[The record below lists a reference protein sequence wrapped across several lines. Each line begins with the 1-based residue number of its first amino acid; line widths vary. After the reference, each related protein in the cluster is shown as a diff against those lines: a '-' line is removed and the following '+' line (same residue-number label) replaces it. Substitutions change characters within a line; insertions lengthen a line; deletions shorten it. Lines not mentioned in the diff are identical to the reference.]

1 MLAALLLIVLLL
13 VLTACGQAADYG
25 AAQPTVDAG
34 GAKVAMT
41 LTAAWGGQAAIQA
54 QVAQVA
60 PTATA
65 YAQRTAYAQTATMDA
80 ATLIAATPTV
90 AAQRTLQAQV
100 WSAQQTQAANTA
112 AADALTLAAQQT
124 QAANTAAADAL
135 TLTARAAE
143 AHATATAIALELHAA
158 ERNAT
163 ATWEAATATAEWTQ
177 GQRRRYQTLS
187 DAAELLKFV
196 VGLSAAL
203 IVVAA
208 AAIAVGIAARA
219 LWRLAGRPWVVRRGA
234 NEPLPTIIAQ
244 DGRLTVHQPDRQVHP
259 TAHLDDAPGAPALA
273 AQVQVTSQAQVAELA
288 RAMPPAQPRREI
300 GRLMRQVQGPPQQL
314 LPANIVEVEPGRV
327 SAWLSDVEDQLLLEA
342 GMDTEGD
349 L

>member
-1 MLAALLLIVLLL
+1 MLAALLLIVLLAL
-13 VLTACGQAADYG
+13 VACGQAADYG

-65 YAQRTAYAQTATMDA
+65 YAQRTAYAQTATM
-80 ATLIAATPTV
+80 
-90 AAQRTLQAQV
+90 QAQV
-100 WSAQQTQAANTA
+100 WAAQQTQAARTA
-112 AADALTLAAQQT
+112 AADRLTQAVQQT

-163 ATWEAATATAEWTQ
+163 ATWEAATATAEWMQ
-177 GQRRRYQTLS
+177 GQRQRYQTLS
-187 DAAELLKFV
+187 DAAELLKLIV
-196 VGLSAAL
+196 VVSVAL
-203 IVVAA
+203 IAVAA

-219 LWRLAGRPWVVRRGA
+219 LWRLAGRPWVVRREA

-244 DGRLTVHQPDRQVHP
+244 DRRLTVHQPDRQVHP
-259 TAHLDDAPGAPALA
+259 TAHLGDAPGAPALA

-288 RAMPPAQPRREI
+288 RAMPPAQPRSEVR
-300 GRLMRQVQGPPQQL
+300 RMMQQARQPQL
-314 LPANIVEVEPGRV
+314 LPANIVEVEPDRV
-327 SAWLSDVEDQLLLEA
+327 SQWLSDVEDQLLLEA